1 LRREKPALCGMHIK
15 TLCTVEF
22 KEGGRKVEGVK
33 IL

>member
-1 LRREKPALCGMHIK
+1 MRGRTALCGMNIK

>member
-1 LRREKPALCGMHIK
+1 MRGRTALCGMNIK

-22 KEGGRKVEGVK
+22 KEGGRKVKGVK